1 MKKIISVILSITV
14 LSSVFCMNVSAAEE
28 ESYKYKLGSLIEVC
42 YGFYSQWGNPIVYL
56 HSSDVLVAVSD
67 VYQDPKSTEL
77 DYKNAL
83 EDLKNDLMYS
93 PCVFEDY
100 AESVYDLAIKEQNY
114 NNWYSEDEWTDFQ
127 NKLSRLKTVLDQ
139 YGSSTD
145 SEVTLAFNSMLG
157 AYNRMTNTHTLRGD
171 VDGDGTVNVADATLI
186 QKYLVGLENLTGA
199 QKMLAN
205 AENYEMPTINEAT
218 LIQKY
223 ASGQINELPNYGHFL
238 VDEGLDF
245 IDENIVYER
254 TLNFNICPRKYD
266 RKVID
271 NEFKHQ
277 NYQLILGYYSWCN
290 ENGYTP

>member
-28 ESYKYKLGSLIEVC
+28 ESYKYKLGLLIDGC
-42 YGFYSQWGNPIVYL
+42 NGFFSQWGNPIVYYL
-56 HSSDVLVAVSD
+56 SSDVLVAVTD

-93 PCVFEDY
+93 PCVFKDY

-145 SEVTLAFNSMLG
+145 SEVTLALNSMLG
-157 AYNRMTNTHTLRGD
+157 AYNKMTNAYTLKGD
-171 VDGDGTVNVADATLI
+171 INGDGAVNVADATLL
-186 QKYLVGLENLTGA
+186 QKYLVGTENLTGA

-205 AENYEMPTINEAT
+205 AENYENPSVIEAT

-223 ASGQINELPNYGHFL
+223 AAGQINELPNYGHFL

-245 IDENIVYER
+245 IDEDIVYER
-254 TLNFNICPRKYD
+254 TLNFNICPRKYMNT
-266 RKVID
+266 ID

-277 NYQLILGYYSWCN
+277 TYELIFDYYSWCN
-290 ENGYTP
+290 ENGYAP